1 MGKSYIR
8 IRCAGDDA
16 IGADRSVSRMTA
28 KIPKISMHGR
38 HQSLKNC
45 RVCQTWQWGNRNPF
59 NRPKKYYKSKKHL
72 ADGGDFNLSAHKKRC
87 KQPVKLKE
95 CCICYKEVENYGFNQ
110 VQCGPRML
118 VKTVCCVCKAGQR
131 AVGSN
136 ECPLCR
142 SHKI

>member
-8 IRCAGDDA
+8 IRLAGDDA

-28 KIPKISMHGR
+28 KIPKVSMHGR
-38 HQSLKNC
+38 HQSQKNC
-45 RVCQTWQWGNRNPF
+45 RVCQSWQRGTF
-59 NRPKKYYKSKKHL
+59 NRPKKYYNSKKHL

-118 VKTVCCVCKAGQR
+118 VKTICVGCKIKHRKSGHD
-131 AVGSN
+131 

-142 SHKI
+142 SHSI

>member
-28 KIPKISMHGR
+28 KIPKVSMHGTNYNKKTCPLCHDWRAR
-38 HQSLKNC
+38 HY
-45 RVCQTWQWGNRNPF
+45 

-72 ADGGDFNLSAHKKRC
+72 ADGGDFTLSAHKKRC
-87 KQPVKLKE
+87 KQPREMRE

-118 VKTVCCVCKAGQR
+118 VKTVCCVCKAKQR